1 MILIILL
8 YNIFDNLSKD
18 NVKGRRNLQN
28 LHKRLT
34 KMKNFSII
42 KESRLI
48 KIVPYFLQTSHGE
61 KQWLK

>member
-48 KIVPYFLQTSHGE
+48 KIVPYF
-61 KQWLK
+61 